1 MMASEK
7 MELAAIEASENEK
20 STSSRSPRPPKS
32 KFQQWLHE
40 KIEWYCRGVVHRPVT
55 GMLAFLAL
63 AIFLAAIAFVAFPF
77 DIDTTG
83 TTFAPRTSSIG
94 RREETRV
101 VAEEIS
107 RFNPYVFPP
116 SIIHRPPPH

>member
-1 MMASEK
+1 MGFLSLSAFQPFSHS
-7 MELAAIEASENEK
+7 LF
-20 STSSRSPRPPKS
+20 
-32 KFQQWLHE
+32 KFSADHLLLRFYAVRV
-40 KIEWYCRGVVHRPVT
+40 IDFFFFIGPV
-55 GMLAFLAL
+55 
-63 AIFLAAIAFVAFPF
+63 AFVAFPF